1 MLDPEKDL
9 GGQTK
14 SQSHSGNLCSGEAFR
29 ERIFDILV
37 KTGDCDI
44 LRDPKSALFQ
54 KLEQD
59 TAHMV
64 VGTDEGIGHFRKAVE
79 EALDFFFIS
88 IDTDGSGQGHGRI
101 QREAMIIQGFQKS
114 VITLVVGF
122 CIGDITNEAEG
133 MAALLDHMTGDLVYT
148 VLVLH
153 EDHIA
158 VQLLRRYRI
167 CRIQKDL
174 GDPGLGQQMEKPLIV
189 YIKHDHSVGGA
200 AGEGSRK
207 DVSFIDG
214 GGKIHID
221 QIDVPVRELLLDLVA
236 DGQT

>member
-14 SQSHSGNLCSGEAFR
+14 SQSHSGNLCSGETFR

-133 MAALLDHMTGDLVYT
+133 LAALLDHMTGDFVYT

-158 VQLLRRYRI
+158 V
-167 CRIQKDL
+167 
-174 GDPGLGQQMEKPLIV
+174 
-189 YIKHDHSVGGA
+189 
-200 AGEGSRK
+200 
-207 DVSFIDG
+207 
-214 GGKIHID
+214 
-221 QIDVPVRELLLDLVA
+221 
-236 DGQT
+236 